1 VTGGERNQ
9 NPAKPVKPA
18 ARVRPVIGWREWV
31 AIPELGIAQ
40 VKAKVD
46 TGARTSA
53 LHAFDIRGF
62 KRRGRRMVRFRVH
75 PIQRSVEE
83 SVEAEAVLL
92 DERVVRSSMGK
103 EQFRRAIRVD
113 VTVAGLT
120 FPIELTLTSRDSM
133 GYRMLLGRE
142 ALQGRFL
149 VDPSRSYL
157 GLRRPSRG
165 SPSDS

>member
-1 VTGGERNQ
+1 MSPRTGTKA
-9 NPAKPVKPA
+9 AKPPK
-18 ARVRPVIGWREWV
+18 PVIGWREWV
-31 AIPELGIAQ
+31 AIPELGVAQ

-83 SVEAEAVLL
+83 TVEAEAVLL
-92 DERVVRSSMGK
+92 DQRVVRSSMGK
-103 EQFRRAIRVD
+103 EQFRRTIRVE

-133 GYRMLLGRE
+133 GYRMLLGRQ

-157 GLRRPSRG
+157 GLRR
-165 SPSDS
+165 